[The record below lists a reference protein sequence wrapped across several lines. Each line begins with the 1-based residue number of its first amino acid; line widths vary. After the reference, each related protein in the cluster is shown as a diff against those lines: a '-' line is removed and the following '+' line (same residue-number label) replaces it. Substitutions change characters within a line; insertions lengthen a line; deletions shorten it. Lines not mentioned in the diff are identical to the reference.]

1 MDKTLVIETAEQIAV
16 RCREGATPEN
26 VQKAIERVLTAARY
40 ENVSL
45 TKRGLRQWAKSRFN
59 VNLSFYA

>member
-1 MDKTLVIETAEQIAV
+1 MDKTLIIETAEQIAG
-16 RCREGATPEN
+16 RCRDGATPEN
-26 VQKAIERVLTAARY
+26 VQKAIERILTATRY

-45 TKRGLRQWAKSRFN
+45 TKRGLRQWAKARFN